1 MRLIDGANAI
11 RGDLP
16 ASATRVVEIPMEA
29 GDTLDTGVQRYS
41 SLVIIRERA
50 TAELRH
56 LDGAVITV
64 GGDCASDLASVQH
77 AIGNRDPGD
86 VALVWLDAH
95 GDINDA
101 ASSPSGAFHGMVL
114 RAILGDAPDG
124 LTPHAGQEIS
134 ATSVILA
141 GTRALDD
148 GESDFVDSSGVQV
161 VLVDDLQTP
170 DALLAALGTTG
181 ATSVYLHIDLDVLD
195 PATMLGIGYPEPFGL
210 QPDQLC
216 DLIRA
221 VRGRFELAGAAVMEF
236 APETPDAANHDL
248 PVILRILGALT
259 STA

>member
-16 ASATRVVEIPMEA
+16 ASVTRVVDIPMEA

-41 SLVIIRERA
+41 SLVMIRERA

-56 LDGAVITV
+56 LDGTVITV

-77 AIGNRDPGD
+77 AIASREPGA
-86 VALVWLDAH
+86 VALIWLDAH

-101 ASSPSGAFHGMVL
+101 ASSPSGAFHGMVV

-124 LTPHAGQEIS
+124 LTPLAGQEIA

-148 GESDFVDSSGVQV
+148 GESDFVDSSGVRV
-161 VLVDDLQTP
+161 VMVDELRTP
-170 DALLAALGTTG
+170 DALLAALDATG
-181 ATSVYLHIDLDVLD
+181 ATSAYLHIDLDVLD

-221 VRGRFELAGAAVMEF
+221 VRGRFELAGAAVTEF